1 MAMNLVQA
9 QHLFFHLGAETVI
22 VYGEVTK
29 LPVSKQSDWP
39 LPGRAVKQLDSFMM
53 QIKRKCTAC
62 VGFYHEVTFG

>member
-9 QHLFFHLGAETVI
+9 LHLFFHLGAETVI

-29 LPVSKQSDWP
+29 LPVSKQTDWP
-39 LPGRAVKQLDSFMM
+39 LHGKAFKQLDSFMM

-62 VGFYHEVTFG
+62 VGFYHEATVG